1 MPLINVEV
9 GKLSREQ
16 KLELIARLSRTAAEI
31 TRIPLNAFMVVINEL
46 EDDNIGIGGRT
57 IGELKAQAAN
67 NK

>member
-31 TRIPLNAFMVVINEL
+31 TGIPLNAFMVVINEL